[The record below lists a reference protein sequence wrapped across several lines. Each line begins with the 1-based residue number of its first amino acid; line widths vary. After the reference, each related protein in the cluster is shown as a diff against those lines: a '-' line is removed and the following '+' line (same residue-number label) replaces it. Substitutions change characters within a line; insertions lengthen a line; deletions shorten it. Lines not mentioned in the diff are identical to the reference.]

1 MKSPYTT
8 CGLYPRKQ
16 TMNAKTKKLLTP
28 ISLPILFFL
37 VAILIGTSLLHSPVS
52 NNTNLSWLDAL
63 FTATSAVCVT
73 GLAVVDTGSGFSQT
87 GQTII
92 LLLIQLGGLGIMSFS
107 SLALYLWKKKV
118 SLTDRIAV
126 GQNLLHDSKFNLGK
140 FLIQIVSITMVIE
153 LSGAIIL
160 STLDSGHFAPFSA
173 LFHSVSAFCN
183 AGFSLNPDSL
193 MRYRGNWSVNLTFMT
208 LIILG
213 GVGFTV
219 IIEGKSI
226 VMALMRDK
234 KLRDRNS
241 WHFNIVLK
249 TSIFLIVAGWLYLYF
264 SEFINFKGSLPSH
277 EALLA
282 SLFQSISC
290 RTAGFNTLDLST
302 MTNVG
307 LIFMLFLM
315 FIGGAPGSCAGGI
328 KITTFRVLTAFITSQ
343 VKGQKQVVINRYAVD
358 KESLN
363 KALTLLFFSL
373 IIIIV
378 SVLALD
384 FSEGGDIPH
393 IQARGQFLEIVFE
406 VVSAFGTVGLSMGL
420 TAKLSVLGKMIIIIL
435 MFIGRLGPLIFLAS
449 MQSMRSKILYSLPE
463 EKLSIG

>member
-1 MKSPYTT
+1 MIK
-8 CGLYPRKQ
+8 R
-16 TMNAKTKKLLTP
+16 TKKLLTP

-37 VAILIGTSLLHSPVS
+37 VAILTGTVLLHSSPANS
-52 NNTNLSWLDAL
+52 NNLSWLDAL

-107 SLALYLWKKKV
+107 SLAFYLWKKKV

-126 GQNLLHDSKFNLGK
+126 GQSLLHNSKFHLGK
-140 FLIQIVSITMVIE
+140 FLIQIVSITMIIE
-153 LSGAIIL
+153 LSGAVL
-160 STLDSGHFAPFSA
+160 LFSLAPGEFSPFSA

-193 MRYRGNWSVNLTFMT
+193 MGYRGNWSINLVFMV
-208 LIILG
+208 LIVLG
-213 GVGFTV
+213 GIGFAV
-219 IIEGKSI
+219 IIEAKASLMTFMRGKR
-226 VMALMRDK
+226 LK
-234 KLRDRNS
+234 GRNS
-241 WHFNIVLK
+241 WHFNIVIK
-249 TSIFLIVAGWLYLYF
+249 TSIFLIVSGWFYLYF
-264 SEFINFKGSLPSH
+264 SEFINFKGSIPSH

-290 RTAGFNTLDLST
+290 RTAGFNTLDIST

-328 KITTFRVLTAFITSQ
+328 KITTFRVLTAFVASQ
-343 VKGQKQVVINRYAVD
+343 IKGREQVVINHYAVD
-358 KESLN
+358 KESIN

-373 IIIIV
+373 IIIII

-406 VVSAFGTVGLSMGL
+406 TVSAFGTVGLSMGL
-420 TAKLSVLGKMIIIIL
+420 TAKLSGFGKMIIITL
-435 MFIGRLGPLIFLAS
+435 MFIGRLGPLLFLAS
-449 MQSMRSKILYSLPE
+449 VQSMRSKILYSVPE
-463 EKLSIG
+463 EKLAIG